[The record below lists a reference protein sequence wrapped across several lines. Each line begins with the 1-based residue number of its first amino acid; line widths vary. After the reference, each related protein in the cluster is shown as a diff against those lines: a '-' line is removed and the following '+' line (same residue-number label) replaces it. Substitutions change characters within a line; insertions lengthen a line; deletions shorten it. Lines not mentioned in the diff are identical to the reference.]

1 LIFKDSEIAK
11 GVSLARTKCEAIVTG
26 ILGPLTVNIIKK
38 ELENVQFLG
47 VQTDGSNHKDVKL
60 FPVVIRYFNPIE
72 NGLTRKL
79 IDLTSVV
86 DEKAETISNLIINNL
101 KELQCEEKC
110 KAFGGDNCNTN
121 FGSVSHSGNC
131 NVYSFL
137 QKEFGSIEGSG
148 CSAHVLNNS
157 IQHAVDSM
165 DINIEQVLF
174 KIYQYFSI
182 YTVRVESLK
191 GFCAFVEIE
200 YRKMLSFSKTRWL
213 SLHPAINR
221 VLEMFPA
228 LKSYFLSQDKPP
240 VILKQLFEN
249 PLSEG
254 YL

>member
-1 LIFKDSEIAK
+1 VNINLAYKGKTALELHLNTENHRKRLGSVENCRSLDNFVVASNTEKKRNISAAELTLSYHTVSHHFSFRSLDCTSKLNSLIFKDSEIAK

-26 ILGPLTVNIIKK
+26 ILGPVTVNIIKK

-121 FGSVSHSGNC
+121 YGSVSHSGNC

-165 DINIEQVLF
+165 DINIFIYLF
-174 KIYQYFSI
+174 II
-182 YTVRVESLK
+182 
-191 GFCAFVEIE
+191 
-200 YRKMLSFSKTRWL
+200 
-213 SLHPAINR
+213 
-221 VLEMFPA
+221 
-228 LKSYFLSQDKPP
+228 
-240 VILKQLFEN
+240 
-249 PLSEG
+249 
-254 YL
+254 